1 MTTLRGSFSA
11 LRRLVERKLQQ
22 LCTALRH
29 PQPLHIVAL
38 RKTEHPA
45 ANHPVGEA
53 SVTSTPTCVEAP
65 TPVED
70 VERAPF
76 GFEIPDEDDSAQQL
90 QETARRGEQERA
102 SVEERRGEALA
113 DGHAPVIALIGD
125 GTRASSARPVASG
138 GESRPQPNALPRRRS
153 HLPLISSPSRP

>member
-22 LCTALRH
+22 LFTALRH
-29 PQPLHIVAL
+29 PQPLHTVAL

-45 ANHPVGEA
+45 AKHLVSEA

-76 GFEIPDEDDSAQQL
+76 GFEIPDEGDSTQQL
-90 QETARRGEQERA
+90 QEAARSGEQERTLMDVPHEA
-102 SVEERRGEALA
+102 ELAARG
-113 DGHAPVIALIGD
+113 P
-125 GTRASSARPVASG
+125 
-138 GESRPQPNALPRRRS
+138 
-153 HLPLISSPSRP
+153 